1 MKVAFLAVATNIHT
15 IRWVNAL
22 AERDVAV
29 LLITQQQPRR
39 ADYHPNVDVA
49 ILPYKGRFAY
59 ALNAPALRRLFRQ
72 SHADFLHVH
81 YAGGYGAM
89 AWLSGIRER
98 VVSVWGGDVY
108 NVPLRSPLHRLC
120 VVRALR
126 GAIRITSTSHIMA
139 EQVRRLGIT
148 THIDVIP
155 FGVDTQLFAPR
166 SRPAQRSRLVVGTVK
181 TLQPKYGIDTL
192 IHGFAYALADPGF
205 AALDPALRIF
215 GSGESRAEY
224 ERLVWSLGITERVLF
239 AGAIRHEDVPAA
251 LRGLDIYV
259 AVSRNDSESFGVAVI
274 EASACGLPVVVSEA
288 GGLPEVVE
296 SGGTG
301 LVLPR
306 NDPVRLAE
314 ALRQLA
320 QAPDVR
326 QKLGA
331 AGRARVASCY
341 EWKDCVDRMIALYDK
356 LIACRAVGG
365 RHETDVVQTPR
376 PGAADGFTTAMLAL
390 DRE

>member
-15 IRWVNAL
+15 IRWVNAV
-22 AERDVAV
+22 AERDIAV
-29 LLITQQQPRR
+29 LLITQQPPRL
-39 ADYHPNVDVA
+39 ADYHPNVEIA

-72 SHADFLHVH
+72 SQADFLHVH

-98 VVSVWGGDVY
+98 VMSVWGGDVY
-108 NVPLRSPLHRLC
+108 HVPLRSPLHRLC
-120 VVRALR
+120 VVRALK

-148 THIDVIP
+148 TNIDIIP
-155 FGVDTQLFAPR
+155 FGVDTRQFAPL
-166 SRPAQRSRLVVGTVK
+166 SQPARRSRLVVGTVK

-192 IHGFAYALADPGF
+192 IQGFAVALADPGF
-205 AALDPALRIF
+205 AACDPVLRIY
-215 GSGESRAEY
+215 GSGEARAEY
-224 ERLVWSLGITERVLF
+224 ERLVLGLGIAERVLF
-239 AGAIRHEDVPAA
+239 AGAIRHDDVPAA

-259 AVSRNDSESFGVAVI
+259 AVSRNDSESFGVAVV
-274 EASACGLPVVVSEA
+274 EASACGLPVVVSDA

-296 SGGTG
+296 HGGTG

-314 ALRQLA
+314 ALRHLA
-320 QAPDVR
+320 RAPDVR
-326 QKLGA
+326 QRLGA
-331 AGRARVASCY
+331 AGRARVASRY

-356 LIACRAVGG
+356 VIAYRAVGG
-365 RHETDVVQTPR
+365 RLETVVPATPR
-376 PGAADGFTTAMLAL
+376 PDAADGFTTVMLAL